1 MLQGKSVAVVI
12 PALDEAGS
20 IAGVLQA
27 LPPGV
32 RAVVVDN
39 GSVDD
44 TPEIARQCGAIV
56 VRARRRGYGTAV
68 LAGFEALR
76 ADPPD
81 VVVVLDADHA
91 DDPSLIGRL
100 VDPIARGEAD
110 LAIGDRSR
118 TAEPGALTTVQRL
131 GNRLAVR
138 AIAMASGRRFHDLG
152 AYRAIRWTC
161 IDKLA
166 LVDPTWGFNVEM
178 NLKALRLGLRIV
190 EVPLPYRRRR
200 AGRSKIS
207 GTIVGSARAGYR
219 IVRAVQ
225 RYR

>member
-1 MLQGKSVAVVI
+1 MIDGTSVCVVI

-20 IAGVLQA
+20 IAGVLDA
-27 LPPGV
+27 LPAGV
-32 RAVVVDN
+32 RAIVVDN
-39 GSVDD
+39 DSRDG
-44 TPEIARQCGAIV
+44 TPDIARQHGAIV
-56 VRARRRGYGTAV
+56 VTAARRGYGTAV
-68 LAGFEALR
+68 RTGFAALR
-76 ADPPD
+76 SDPPD

-91 DDPSLIGRL
+91 DDPALIGRL

-118 TAEPGALTTVQRL
+118 TAEPGAMTTVQRL
-131 GNRLAVR
+131 GNALAVR
-138 AIAMASGRRFHDLG
+138 AIELACGRRFHDLG
-152 AYRAIRWTC
+152 AYRAIRWSC
-161 IDKLA
+161 VDRLD

-178 NLKALRLGLRIV
+178 NLKAVRLGLRIV
-190 EVPLPYRRRR
+190 EIPLPYRCRR

-219 IVRAVQ
+219 IARAVQ